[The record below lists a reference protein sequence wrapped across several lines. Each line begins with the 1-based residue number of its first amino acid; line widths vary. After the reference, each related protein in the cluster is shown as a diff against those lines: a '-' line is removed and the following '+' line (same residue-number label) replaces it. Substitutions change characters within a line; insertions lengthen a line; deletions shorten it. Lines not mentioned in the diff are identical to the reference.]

1 MVAQRPLEPPV
12 QVRILAPQPHPGARP
27 PYIRW
32 STMDWE
38 PEHGPGRSRLVL
50 LEMAQR
56 RARSADAEAHHGLV
70 ERDPEKDPLESL
82 KILTGTANPDLAQ
95 RICAQLGVEVGQA
108 TIGQF

>member
-12 QVRILAPQPHPGARP
+12 QVRVLAPQPHRGGSKAQRAAP
-27 PYIRW
+27 PSASRGVAGPLSTKSPYARW

-70 ERDPEKDPLESL
+70 ERDPEKKDSLES
-82 KILTGTANPDLAQ
+82 
-95 RICAQLGVEVGQA
+95 
-108 TIGQF
+108 